1 MKANQS
7 FASAISRKS
16 DEAEIRGIIDA
27 IAQAVRA
34 KDVEGML
41 AHCAAD
47 VVTFDLVPPLVHKGT
62 DAIRALWADTLAG
75 FWPPLEYDMKQQSI
89 EVGDEVAFSYSL
101 NQFGGMHVDGERSLH
116 WLRTTL
122 AFRKITG
129 RWKVVHQ
136 HVSVPFDM
144 RTGKAL
150 LELVP

>member
-1 MKANQS
+1 MLAKEQS
-7 FASAISRKS
+7 AATIDRKS

-27 IAQAVRA
+27 IAYAVRT

-47 VVTFDLVPPLVHKGT
+47 VVTFDLVPPIVHRGA
-62 DAIRALWADTLAG
+62 DAIRSLWAETLAG
-75 FWPPLEYDMKQQSI
+75 FWPPLEYDMQQLEI
-89 EVGDEVAFSYSL
+89 ELGDGVAFSHGL
-101 NQFGGMHVDGERSLH
+101 NRFGGMRLDGERSVH
-116 WLRTTL
+116 WMRMTL

-144 RTGKAL
+144 TTGKAL
-150 LELVP
+150 LELTP